1 MTASPLSRPGSASAV
16 NADSGEDPSYL
27 AEQVI
32 TYIGNKRAL
41 LGFIGQALDIV
52 REEIGRERLSIADA
66 FSGSGVVSR
75 FFKRFAAKL
84 YANDLER
91 YCQTINAC
99 YLANR
104 SEIDMASLRRIHG
117 ELIGKLADDRLER
130 GFISELYAPRD
141 DRAIQS
147 GERAFYT
154 TRNAMYL
161 DTARRLIEELPEP
174 TRPFFL
180 APLLYEAS
188 VHANTSGVFKGFYK
202 NSETGLGQF
211 GGNGRNALSRIL
223 GDISIPFPVFSR
235 FACDVHV
242 SRMDA
247 GAFADSLPAI
257 DLAYLDPPYNQH
269 PYGSNYFML
278 NLILDYQR
286 PDGIS
291 SVSGIPEGWNKSRY
305 NVRGE
310 ARETLL
316 DLCRR
321 LPAKYLLVSF
331 NSDGFIGREE
341 MTALLGEVGDVRIL
355 ERVYNTFRGS
365 RNLSGRDVHVK
376 EFLYL
381 VRKNA

>member
-1 MTASPLSRPGSASAV
+1 VSHTASLGAV

-52 REEIGRERLSIADA
+52 RDEIGRERLSIADV

-75 FFKRFAAKL
+75 FFKRFASAL
-84 YANDLER
+84 YANDQER
-91 YCQTINAC
+91 YCRTLNAC

-117 ELIGKLADDRLER
+117 ELIGKLTDDRLER

-141 DRAIQS
+141 DHAIQP

-154 TRNAMYL
+154 ARNAMYI
-161 DTARRLIEELPEP
+161 DTARRLIEELPAFA
-174 TRPFFL
+174 RPFLL
-180 APLLYEAS
+180 APLIYEAS

-223 GDISIPFPVFSR
+223 GDISLPFPVFSR
-235 FACDVHV
+235 FACDVHL
-242 SRMDA
+242 SRLDA
-247 GAFADSLPAI
+247 GELASRLPAI

-278 NLILDYQR
+278 NLILKNKLDVETS
-286 PDGIS
+286 P
-291 SVSGIPEGWNKSRY
+291 VSGITQDWNRSAFNKHHKALSSLEEVVANLDAKFVIVSY
-305 NVRGE
+305 NSE
-310 ARETLL
+310 
-316 DLCRR
+316 
-321 LPAKYLLVSF
+321 
-331 NSDGFIGREE
+331 GFISFDSMSE
-341 MTALLGEVGDVRIL
+341 MLRKYGTVKTVEIP
-355 ERVYNTFRGS
+355 YNTFRGS
-365 RNLSGRDVHVK
+365 RNLHSRLLHVS
-376 EFLYL
+376 EYL
-381 VRKNA
+381 FVLEK